1 MIIYSALINKD
12 PRSRYA
18 LVPSGHFFLPTTT
31 TREDARTPIGVRFT
45 FMEIFNSWL
54 VGVGGSEIHL
64 ECDTIRLDSTEETKL
79 DQK

>member
-12 PRSRYA
+12 PRSRST
-18 LVPSGHFFLPTTT
+18 LVPSGHFFIPTTT

-54 VGVGGSEIHL
+54 VGVGEIQL
-64 ECDTIRLDSTEETKL
+64 ECDTIRPDSTEETKL